1 MSSGTG
7 SAPGGE
13 AGRRSYDSPVRR
25 AQMAETRERILDAGS
40 ALVHEFESWDW
51 RPLTFRA
58 VAERAG
64 VGERTVYRHF
74 ATEQALHEA
83 VMQRL
88 GEESGV
94 VYEGLT
100 IDEVSRIGAKV
111 FASMATFAAP
121 SWNDDETGVFLAED
135 ERRKAALV
143 AAVEATTTGWS
154 DEERTRAAAALDVLW
169 TAPSYQRLVTGW
181 KLGADEAADVIDWMI
196 TLVADAIRAGHAPT
210 PARRP

>member
-88 GEESGV
+88 AEESGV

-121 SWNDDETGVFLAED
+121 SWNDDEVGVFLAED

-210 PARRP
+210 PARPP

>member
-111 FASMATFAAP
+111 FASMSTFAAP

-143 AAVEATTTGWS
+143 AAVEATTTGWT